1 MSSLCFS
8 HCNSYGNENYYTFVT
23 SLRQVCIN
31 SELQIVKQINM
42 TSSGSYKTFNSYINE
57 VLFTSK
63 TAVAWSCD
71 VTSVWW
77 LVHPQTSWRRWK
89 QSACVATRE
98 YRFLPGTRSCQKC
111 FTADLMNDATQM
123 NRNWGR
129 DYDVREFS
137 PHSWKRIWG
146 WWGRILCVTT
156 WLDNL
161 SIFSFALFTSFE
173 SLAI

>member
-23 SLRQVCIN
+23 SLRQECIN

-42 TSSGSYKTFNSYINE
+42 TSSGSYKTFNSYIKE

-111 FTADLMNDATQM
+111 IYGRFNEWCHPNEQKLRPRLWCTRIFATLMEADL
-123 NRNWGR
+123 GL
-129 DYDVREFS
+129 VRTNFVGY
-137 PHSWKRIWG
+137 HMTR
-146 WWGRILCVTT
+146 
-156 WLDNL
+156 
-161 SIFSFALFTSFE
+161 
-173 SLAI
+173 